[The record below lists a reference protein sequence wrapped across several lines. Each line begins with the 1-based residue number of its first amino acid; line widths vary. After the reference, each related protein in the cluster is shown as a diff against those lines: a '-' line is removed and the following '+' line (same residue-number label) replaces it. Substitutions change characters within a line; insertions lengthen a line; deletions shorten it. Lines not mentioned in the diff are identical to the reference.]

1 MGSKALL
8 NRSSSLLEILGS
20 KYMVRLPLQ
29 FYYEC
34 QLEEV
39 SERYEPFDTHTAEVE
54 FSVTVIFSKRRD
66 RRTPKR

>member
-39 SERYEPFDTHTAEVE
+39 SERYEPFDTTQRKLN
-54 FSVTVIFSKRRD
+54 F
-66 RRTPKR
+66 PLL